1 MRAAPITYKT
11 SLAAAP
17 LGIRVKISPV
27 AVQHRNFPPSLQA
40 PKAPRLRRVCYA
52 NKLESVESKPQ
63 LEEEEH
69 GPFHSVS
76 QVAGLAHKF
85 VFDAWSLIQKLVEL
99 VQRVRLAA
107 AAIQTSSES
116 RSVEG
121 EQTSASTMSAASST
135 SAAPLQLLSA
145 ATLGA
150 VTHLRQTL
158 TDDSG
163 TLEAKWRALESTAR
177 QQMGGL
183 FTVTRASAEALDKLQ
198 ASSGDAAERL
208 WNQQSAAAVVEEE
221 EALKRQVFSQVFA
234 ELNAQAKRDGN
245 NFVGYSAAY

>member
-1 MRAAPITYKT
+1 MRTSPAAHKS
-11 SLAAAP
+11 SLAATP
-17 LGIRVKISPV
+17 HPRGTLSPIAV
-27 AVQHRNFPPSLQA
+27 AGSQNRELLPSVQA
-40 PKAPRLRRVCYA
+40 PKAPRLRGVCYA
-52 NKLESVESKPQ
+52 IRTDSTEPNAH
-63 LEEEEH
+63 LEEEQD
-69 GPFHSVS
+69 GPLHSVS
-76 QVAGLAHKF
+76 QVAGLALKL
-85 VFDAWSLIQKLVEL
+85 VFDAWNMIQKLVEL

-107 AAIQTSSES
+107 AKIQASAES

-121 EQTSASTMSAASST
+121 EEISSTMSAASSS
-135 SAAPLQLLSA
+135 SAAPLQLLST

-183 FTVTRASAEALDKLQ
+183 FTATRASAEVLDKLQ

-221 EALKRQVFSQVFA
+221 EALKRQVFDQIFA
-234 ELNAQAKRDGN
+234 ELNAQAKRDGG
-245 NFVGYSAAY
+245 NFVGYSAA

>member
-1 MRAAPITYKT
+1 
-11 SLAAAP
+11 
-17 LGIRVKISPV
+17 
-27 AVQHRNFPPSLQA
+27 
-40 PKAPRLRRVCYA
+40 VCYA
-52 NKLESVESKPQ
+52 NKIESVELKAE
-63 LEEEEH
+63 LEEEQH

-76 QVAGLAHKF
+76 QVAGLALQL
-85 VFDAWSLIQKLVEL
+85 VFDSWSLIQKLVEL
-99 VQRVRLAA
+99 VQRVRLAS
-107 AAIQTSSES
+107 AAIQTSAES

-121 EQTSASTMSAASST
+121 EQISSTMSASSST
-135 SAAPLQLLSA
+135 SPSAAPLQLLSA

-183 FTVTRASAEALDKLQ
+183 FTVTRISAEALDKLQ

-221 EALKRQVFSQVFA
+221 EALKRQVFDQVFA
-234 ELNAQAKRDGN
+234 ELNAQAKKNGGS